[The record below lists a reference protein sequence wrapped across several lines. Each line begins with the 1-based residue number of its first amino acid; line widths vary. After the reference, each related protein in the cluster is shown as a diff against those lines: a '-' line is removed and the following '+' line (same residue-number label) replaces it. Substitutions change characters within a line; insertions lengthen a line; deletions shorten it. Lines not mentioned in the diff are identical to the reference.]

1 MADPFAN
8 PMLEAMNVSDRP
20 DPFAPWTPT
29 SSIGL
34 GGLAPSMAD
43 MAVTGERLIRQSQFG
58 LPEMRKPPAANIG
71 LSPTGD
77 RLFVNGFE
85 TGVEDYASV
94 LESERY
100 LGGPSAGIPE
110 GYTPLTQ
117 AQYSQ
122 YLQDIRDPSLGQLF
136 KRGFESGGQQFTQLI
151 GGALQAAGAEETGA
165 RIVTSAGE
173 RLRQLAPF
181 QREFTEIDS
190 AGDMIDWFVSTL
202 GTQTPL
208 FLESVATAI
217 AGAALG
223 SATASPGLGTVGGAI
238 AGFFGKKAFRD
249 NVEAAAKRYR
259 AGQVTKDSAE
269 YALLKNASAV
279 AGGTIASGVGEYI
292 LGVGDV
298 YNELREQ
305 GANPEDASARLTAA
319 AAGLP
324 YAALSILPEAMIVGR
339 ILGAGG
345 RAALPAPTTTTR
357 VTPGGKTV
365 VTTSPSLPRRGA
377 ELLRRGI
384 GGAALY
390 GGIEGA
396 SEAAQ
401 EGLVMGVSGQDLTSD
416 EAIRRFINSFAAGAA
431 VGGVLG
437 GVANLRSRTPEGE
450 PAPESKEPV
459 NLLAPVS
466 EPEMVSGTEG
476 RPDFVAGAEV
486 RPSRPSDTLYRGQVE
501 PGQFGGA
508 QGVLDLGG
516 PTPTIGELRERS
528 MQTGAL
534 PPNLL
539 YDQETGQ
546 YSQEARI
553 GDTGYD
559 RLALPAPAPVAD
571 PNQLV
576 LQFAP
581 PAPEPVAQNV
591 PPPTTAMGQQLLS
604 IQRQQQFQAAQAQL
618 EAQRQ
623 AELDRLGNVAQAQ
636 RQVDIAFPQE
646 PQAQIPTREV
656 APPQQPV
663 PRQLPLFTPAQAP
676 RPSRG
681 EALRMG
687 IAGAGLPPLD
697 REPTAAPRVDLRR
710 SGQLPLFTQAGE
722 PSVAALRQRAEP
734 TVPTVEAGAT
744 QAPPTG
750 FRGKPLTAFQRRAA
764 AKFDELSGEGAFA
777 TLDAD
782 QRQEWYT
789 EFKKFEDS
797 QATKKPKEKKDAVL
811 KREAKETKTQ
821 YRVTYDGK
829 PATVTIIRMKDDPTK
844 IDDVTIKVDGEQFA
858 AVSFGKQGAVTDA
871 KMLNNLIEIEAIDA
885 KGEPDAVP
893 KQGAAKV
900 PVQPKA
906 KPSEKVGKKVRDTK
920 KPAAKGEA
928 LKKKKVTKATDD
940 DFERVL
946 GKYNALSP
954 AQRSQVAAKLGVTRE
969 QMPDLLDERTLD
981 VDKAID
987 EVVGEPKTKKDEA
1000 AEAAKPTEKPKA
1012 PPPPTPATSRELFD
1026 TTVESIETTKDPYEY
1041 RMAMMV
1047 LFDYAFFPDSNDTKA
1062 GITKEALD
1070 FVNDLPVDKAFRQA
1084 VSVVIQDTGTI
1095 DAKKNADLF
1104 NTIVRAGMLSD
1115 VMASTDIKNLPNEY
1129 KVNQVNGDPVSQPKK
1144 VDGGLRSEGSVVA
1157 DLIQEL
1163 NTRTSAMPAAQQ
1175 KTNIQKLVE
1184 LYKAAKAAGQEDHES
1199 ASGDPISSFFD
1210 ADGNPYTYIVSK
1222 KLRVSTKPITKEQAR
1237 ALEDVGA
1244 DIDDDYESPLSL
1256 DDWNYSRD
1264 VPDSDTGRYFRDDGR
1279 QITAPVPVGRVQL
1292 LVATFLR
1299 ALSVKPRVSI
1309 FKNQAD
1315 LKARN
1320 PELYRRAK
1328 AARPQGDFDVASAV
1342 GYSFG
1347 DGNVIIFSDRVAT
1360 EQQLRFVL
1368 AHETLGHFGMRSLIG
1383 DQKFNALMERIYNL
1397 DSAIRN
1403 GVDAAMAA
1411 RKKPKAEVD
1420 LTRRRIV
1427 QGIGAALTVPKMPTS
1442 LVRAFEVKELTS
1454 DAVWKAIN
1462 SAESWFDS
1470 IVDNTLEQFT
1480 KSDTKKFI
1488 NLRSD
1493 ALYGALERIAGKKAA
1508 RFVGSLEYADPID
1521 IYLDDFIEA
1530 NKNDPQILSKIQ
1542 RAYDVAAVDIFKALS
1557 QQLRLKE
1564 KQDEIFTEKSLQ
1576 KDAALENKFSSAHA
1590 EATEE
1595 FLADFAAQLD
1605 VSIVARIWNAI
1616 KNALNKLGVKFGD
1629 EAARYLISQSRRYV
1643 RNGDMSAMFDTK
1655 QVFRNL
1661 AAMETGQDPYGTG
1674 RFAQATDMRGDNIA
1688 AGLMQN
1694 NIGGLPSS
1702 LTEAAKFFTN
1712 SGIDTSAKLDRFL
1725 ATFFSLLNYR
1735 ARENPGFSAI
1745 HDVISAGR
1753 DLSMQMKVTMQEK
1766 LAPVL
1771 NRAVKFGYGNYSL
1784 GEAGGITEAQT
1795 ADVNNL
1801 LYAGQRL
1808 AVSKLKDYRTLGKE
1822 QFFSVGEDGQL
1833 KPNQDEIDRIYKMGL
1848 LTFEQAKNGFEYEAL
1863 DFTGEKEGQLR
1874 KFKFEGIKDLT
1885 EDDIRWRG
1893 YLLSRESVR
1902 DVELKLLEARNLAY
1916 IQDRDL
1922 AFREI
1927 ADITTDKELTPEEN
1941 RNLDRLYKKY
1951 RDLYTA
1957 NKIVN
1962 EDGDPTLNPESIED
1976 ANDFIVAVNSAI
1988 LGKASDRNAAVAAY
2002 FQGKTAD
2009 DVVAFIEAFKKR
2021 LIIPDDNV
2029 TKFTIQNRM
2038 KDIIIA
2044 EIGNEDADLFTK
2056 RSLATGYTPLL
2067 REGAYE
2073 VRVTA
2078 YDKAGNRVR
2087 LQQEYKDQLVYS
2099 QFDNES
2105 EALAM
2110 AESINDN
2117 LFEGKTYKVQA
2128 YNPQT
2133 MQFEQM
2139 DVALQAEPSTAL
2151 DAIAAPPDLNL
2162 NEFTRG
2168 LRQFGI
2174 VLNPNKMEQVILAL
2188 TKQNAKARQRLQR
2201 AFVEGAKPDAVIAIT
2216 QHIESRA
2223 STIAKVTMRPKLN
2236 ELMNLG
2242 LSQTQKL
2249 WNGDRQLLDTLKK
2262 NWETVEKDPNA
2273 TEEQKTIAKREY
2285 DKYAYM
2291 FSKTNVER
2299 TGRPT
2304 VLRGNMYYNEAA
2316 RQLAFLDNNKAIEE
2330 SDFASGKVASTIRSY
2345 TSMAQLGASFATG
2358 ALNYIGAVTNGLPYL
2373 ATYNSKTA
2381 FGGGFGLG
2389 KSTSEFL
2396 VALNQVGLRNALLT
2410 KGGMNTAEFFDG
2422 VARSPQMQKQYGIAE
2437 HEARFLAREI
2447 REGVMIPAQSNALT
2461 ATSRGRATT
2470 GLGQKTMD
2478 TIMWTF
2484 NSTEQAS
2491 RRALGLTA
2499 YRLAYQREIAG
2510 GTSEKDAALKARDF
2524 AVEALRFTVG
2534 EYSVTN
2540 RPPAW
2545 KSGIQSFLYMYKVFP
2560 TTSIQLLSRLPP
2572 RGQVIMLTALF
2583 ILGGITSFPL
2593 AEDLED
2599 LVDTIAQSLGW
2610 KQGSIRGEIAK
2621 LIDEVAPGMSPYV
2634 LSGLANSVFTGD
2646 IGVRTSLGN
2655 FIPGTGLLLAGAN
2668 TTRELM
2674 EIGGPAAGFLQQSFN
2689 TVVDTLQLAF
2699 TEKKTFAD
2707 VLRDSPVTMAR
2718 AFGDAYTYT
2727 QAGAIIDKRG
2737 YVVSPDVS
2745 TAEIVTRVLGFY
2757 PERAS
2762 SEYQQIRISKRTA
2775 DYQRQVSS
2783 GFQQAWIKAKMMG
2796 DDDRAD
2802 AVADAVK
2809 DWNQAA
2815 KGTALEI
2822 RNFTRNANRALREAE
2837 RPAMERF
2844 LRTAP
2849 RASREEIDRAATLL
2863 GYEEE

>member
-1 MADPFAN
+1 
-8 PMLEAMNVSDRP
+8 
-20 DPFAPWTPT
+20 
-29 SSIGL
+29 
-34 GGLAPSMAD
+34 
-43 MAVTGERLIRQSQFG
+43 
-58 LPEMRKPPAANIG
+58 
-71 LSPTGD
+71 
-77 RLFVNGFE
+77 
-85 TGVEDYASV
+85 
-94 LESERY
+94 
-100 LGGPSAGIPE
+100 
-110 GYTPLTQ
+110 
-117 AQYSQ
+117 
-122 YLQDIRDPSLGQLF
+122 
-136 KRGFESGGQQFTQLI
+136 
-151 GGALQAAGAEETGA
+151 
-165 RIVTSAGE
+165 
-173 RLRQLAPF
+173 
-181 QREFTEIDS
+181 
-190 AGDMIDWFVSTL
+190 
-202 GTQTPL
+202 
-208 FLESVATAI
+208 
-217 AGAALG
+217 
-223 SATASPGLGTVGGAI
+223 
-238 AGFFGKKAFRD
+238 
-249 NVEAAAKRYR
+249 
-259 AGQVTKDSAE
+259 
-269 YALLKNASAV
+269 
-279 AGGTIASGVGEYI
+279 
-292 LGVGDV
+292 
-298 YNELREQ
+298 
-305 GANPEDASARLTAA
+305 
-319 AAGLP
+319 
-324 YAALSILPEAMIVGR
+324 
-339 ILGAGG
+339 
-345 RAALPAPTTTTR
+345 
-357 VTPGGKTV
+357 
-365 VTTSPSLPRRGA
+365 
-377 ELLRRGI
+377 
-384 GGAALY
+384 
-390 GGIEGA
+390 
-396 SEAAQ
+396 
-401 EGLVMGVSGQDLTSD
+401 
-416 EAIRRFINSFAAGAA
+416 
-431 VGGVLG
+431 
-437 GVANLRSRTPEGE
+437 
-450 PAPESKEPV
+450 
-459 NLLAPVS
+459 
-466 EPEMVSGTEG
+466 
-476 RPDFVAGAEV
+476 
-486 RPSRPSDTLYRGQVE
+486 
-501 PGQFGGA
+501 
-508 QGVLDLGG
+508 
-516 PTPTIGELRERS
+516 
-528 MQTGAL
+528 
-534 PPNLL
+534 
-539 YDQETGQ
+539 
-546 YSQEARI
+546 
-553 GDTGYD
+553 
-559 RLALPAPAPVAD
+559 
-571 PNQLV
+571 
-576 LQFAP
+576 
-581 PAPEPVAQNV
+581 
-591 PPPTTAMGQQLLS
+591 
-604 IQRQQQFQAAQAQL
+604 
-618 EAQRQ
+618 
-623 AELDRLGNVAQAQ
+623 
-636 RQVDIAFPQE
+636 
-646 PQAQIPTREV
+646 
-656 APPQQPV
+656 
-663 PRQLPLFTPAQAP
+663 
-676 RPSRG
+676 
-681 EALRMG
+681 
-687 IAGAGLPPLD
+687 
-697 REPTAAPRVDLRR
+697 
-710 SGQLPLFTQAGE
+710 
-722 PSVAALRQRAEP
+722 
-734 TVPTVEAGAT
+734 
-744 QAPPTG
+744 
-750 FRGKPLTAFQRRAA
+750 
-764 AKFDELSGEGAFA
+764 
-777 TLDAD
+777 
-782 QRQEWYT
+782 
-789 EFKKFEDS
+789 
-797 QATKKPKEKKDAVL
+797 
-811 KREAKETKTQ
+811 
-821 YRVTYDGK
+821 
-829 PATVTIIRMKDDPTK
+829 
-844 IDDVTIKVDGEQFA
+844 
-858 AVSFGKQGAVTDA
+858 
-871 KMLNNLIEIEAIDA
+871 
-885 KGEPDAVP
+885 
-893 KQGAAKV
+893 
-900 PVQPKA
+900 
-906 KPSEKVGKKVRDTK
+906 
-920 KPAAKGEA
+920 
-928 LKKKKVTKATDD
+928 
-940 DFERVL
+940 
-946 GKYNALSP
+946 
-954 AQRSQVAAKLGVTRE
+954 
-969 QMPDLLDERTLD
+969 
-981 VDKAID
+981 
-987 EVVGEPKTKKDEA
+987 
-1000 AEAAKPTEKPKA
+1000 
-1012 PPPPTPATSRELFD
+1012 
-1026 TTVESIETTKDPYEY
+1026 
-1041 RMAMMV
+1041 MAMMV

-1157 DLIQEL
+1157 DLIHEL

-1175 KTNIQKLVE
+1175 KTNIQKLVA
-1184 LYKAAKAAGQEDHES
+1184 LYKEAKAAGQEDHES

-1360 EQQLRFVL
+1360 EQQLKFVL

-1411 RKKPKAEVD
+1411 RK
-1420 LTRRRIV
+1420 
-1427 QGIGAALTVPKMPTS
+1427 Q
-1442 LVRAFEVKELTS
+1442 
-1454 DAVWKAIN
+1454 
-1462 SAESWFDS
+1462 
-1470 IVDNTLEQFT
+1470 
-1480 KSDTKKFI
+1480 
-1488 NLRSD
+1488 
-1493 ALYGALERIAGKKAA
+1493 
-1508 RFVGSLEYADPID
+1508 
-1521 IYLDDFIEA
+1521 
-1530 NKNDPQILSKIQ
+1530 SK
-1542 RAYDVAAVDIFKALS
+1542 
-1557 QQLRLKE
+1557 
-1564 KQDEIFTEKSLQ
+1564 
-1576 KDAALENKFSSAHA
+1576 A

-1661 AAMETGQDPYGTG
+1661 AAMETGQDPHGTG
-1674 RFAQATDMRGDNIA
+1674 RFAQAADMRGDNIA
-1688 AGLMQN
+1688 AGLMQD

-1808 AVSKLKDYRTLGKE
+1808 SVSRLKDYRTLGKE
-1822 QFFSVGEDGQL
+1822 QFFSIGEDGQL
-1833 KPNQDEIDRIYKMGL
+1833 KPNQAEIDRIYKMGL

-1962 EDGDPTLNPESIED
+1962 EDGDPTLNPESID
-1976 ANDFIVAVNSAI
+1976 TANEFIVAVNKAVM
-1988 LGKASDRNAAVAAY
+1988 LGQDRDY
-2002 FQGKTAD
+2002 ESLRQFFTGKTAD
-2009 DVVAFIEAFKKR
+2009 DVVQFAQEFKKR

-2174 VLNPNKMEQVILAL
+2174 VLNPNKMEQVIVAL

-2358 ALNYIGAVTNGLPYL
+2358 ALNYIGAFTNGIPYL
-2373 ATYNSKTA
+2373 ATYNEKTA
-2381 FGGGFGLG
+2381 FGGGFNFG
-2389 KSTSEFL
+2389 KSTTEFRI
-2396 VALNQVGLRNALLT
+2396 ALNQVGLRNALLT

-2422 VARSPQMQKQYGIAE
+2422 IARKP
-2437 HEARFLAREI
+2437 
-2447 REGVMIPAQSNALT
+2447 PNA
-2461 ATSRGRATT
+2461 
-2470 GLGQKTMD
+2470 
-2478 TIMWTF
+2478 
-2484 NSTEQAS
+2484 
-2491 RRALGLTA
+2491 
-2499 YRLAYQREIAG
+2499 
-2510 GTSEKDAALKARDF
+2510 KA
-2524 AVEALRFTVG
+2524 V
-2534 EYSVTN
+2534 
-2540 RPPAW
+2540 W
-2545 KSGIQSFLYMYKVFP
+2545 HC
-2560 TTSIQLLSRLPP
+2560 
-2572 RGQVIMLTALF
+2572 
-2583 ILGGITSFPL
+2583 
-2593 AEDLED
+2593 
-2599 LVDTIAQSLGW
+2599 
-2610 KQGSIRGEIAK
+2610 
-2621 LIDEVAPGMSPYV
+2621 
-2634 LSGLANSVFTGD
+2634 
-2646 IGVRTSLGN
+2646 
-2655 FIPGTGLLLAGAN
+2655 
-2668 TTRELM
+2668 
-2674 EIGGPAAGFLQQSFN
+2674 
-2689 TVVDTLQLAF
+2689 
-2699 TEKKTFAD
+2699 
-2707 VLRDSPVTMAR
+2707 
-2718 AFGDAYTYT
+2718 
-2727 QAGAIIDKRG
+2727 
-2737 YVVSPDVS
+2737 
-2745 TAEIVTRVLGFY
+2745 
-2757 PERAS
+2757 
-2762 SEYQQIRISKRTA
+2762 
-2775 DYQRQVSS
+2775 
-2783 GFQQAWIKAKMMG
+2783 
-2796 DDDRAD
+2796 
-2802 AVADAVK
+2802 
-2809 DWNQAA
+2809 
-2815 KGTALEI
+2815 
-2822 RNFTRNANRALREAE
+2822 
-2837 RPAMERF
+2837 
-2844 LRTAP
+2844 
-2849 RASREEIDRAATLL
+2849 
-2863 GYEEE
+2863 

>member
-29 SSIGL
+29 SNIGL

-117 AQYSQ
+117 EQYSQ

-165 RIVTSAGE
+165 GIVTRAGE

-190 AGDMIDWFVSTL
+190 AGDMVDWFVSTL
-202 GTQTPL
+202 GTQGPML
-208 FLESVATAI
+208 LESVATGI
-217 AGAALG
+217 AGAAVG
-223 SATASPGLGTVGGAI
+223 SATAGPGLGTAGGAI

-249 NVEAAAKRYR
+249 KVVEAAAKYR

-279 AGGTIASGVGEYI
+279 AGGTIASGAGEYI

-324 YAALSILPEAMIVGR
+324 YAALSILPEALIVGR

-345 RAALPAPTTTTR
+345 RAALPAGATTR
-357 VTPGGKTV
+357 Q
-365 VTTSPSLPRRGA
+365 RGA
-377 ELLRRGI
+377 ELLRRGV
-384 GGAALY
+384 GGAALF

-401 EGLVMGVSGQDLTSD
+401 EGLVMGVTGQDLTSD

-604 IQRQQQFQAAQAQL
+604 IQRQQQFQEAQAQL

-623 AELDRLGNVAQAQ
+623 AELDLLGNAAQAQ

-797 QATKKPKEKKDAVL
+797 QATKKPKEKKDAV
-811 KREAKETKTQ
+811 
-821 YRVTYDGK
+821 
-829 PATVTIIRMKDDPTK
+829 
-844 IDDVTIKVDGEQFA
+844 
-858 AVSFGKQGAVTDA
+858 
-871 KMLNNLIEIEAIDA
+871 
-885 KGEPDAVP
+885 P

-1026 TTVESIETTKDPYEY
+1026 TTIESVETTKDPYEY

-1144 VDGGLRSEGSVVA
+1144 VDGGLRGPGLILA
-1157 DLIQEL
+1157 DTINEL
-1163 NTRTSAMPAAQQ
+1163 NTRSSEMPKNQIP
-1175 KTNIQKLVE
+1175 KNIAKLVE
-1184 LYKAAKAAGQEDHES
+1184 MYKAAKAAGQEDHES

-1256 DDWNYSRD
+1256 DDWNATRFD
-1264 VPDSDTGRYFRDDGR
+1264 EGDGRYFRDDGR

-1328 AARPQGDFDVASAV
+1328 AARPEGDFDVASAV

-1411 RKKPKAEVD
+1411 RK
-1420 LTRRRIV
+1420 
-1427 QGIGAALTVPKMPTS
+1427 Q
-1442 LVRAFEVKELTS
+1442 
-1454 DAVWKAIN
+1454 
-1462 SAESWFDS
+1462 
-1470 IVDNTLEQFT
+1470 
-1480 KSDTKKFI
+1480 
-1488 NLRSD
+1488 
-1493 ALYGALERIAGKKAA
+1493 
-1508 RFVGSLEYADPID
+1508 
-1521 IYLDDFIEA
+1521 
-1530 NKNDPQILSKIQ
+1530 SK
-1542 RAYDVAAVDIFKALS
+1542 
-1557 QQLRLKE
+1557 
-1564 KQDEIFTEKSLQ
+1564 
-1576 KDAALENKFSSAHA
+1576 A

-1595 FLADFAAQLD
+1595 FLADFAGQLD

-1629 EAARYLISQSRRYV
+1629 EAARYLVSQARRYV

-1661 AAMETGQDPYGTG
+1661 AAMETGQDPHGTG
-1674 RFAQATDMRGDNIA
+1674 RFAQAADMRGDNIA

-1771 NRAVKFGYGNYSL
+1771 NRAVEAFGFSV
-1784 GEAGGITEAQT
+1784 GGITEAQT

-1808 AVSKLKDYRTLGKE
+1808 SVSRLKDYRTLGKE
-1822 QFFSVGEDGQL
+1822 QFFSIGEDGQL
-1833 KPNQDEIDRIYKMGL
+1833 KPNQAEIDRIYKMGL
-1848 LTFEQAKNGFEYEAL
+1848 LEFEQARDGFEYEAL

-2273 TEEQKTIAKREY
+2273 TAEQKTIAKREY

-2470 GLGQKTMD
+2470 GLGQKSMD

-2491 RRALGLTA
+2491 RRALGLAA

-2646 IGVRTSLGN
+2646 IGVRTSLGD

-2689 TVVDTLQLAF
+2689 TVVDAAQLAF

-2707 VLRDSPVTMAR
+2707 LLRDSPVTMAR

-2737 YVVSPDVS
+2737 YIVSPDVS
-2745 TAEIVTRVLGFY
+2745 TAEIITRVLGFY

-2783 GFQQAWIKAKMMG
+2783 GFQQAWIKAKIMG

-2863 GYEEE
+2863 GYGEE

>member
-165 RIVTSAGE
+165 GIVTSAGE

-190 AGDMIDWFVSTL
+190 AGDMVDWFVSTL

-208 FLESVATAI
+208 FLESVATGI

-223 SATASPGLGTVGGAI
+223 SATAGPGLGTAGGAI

-249 NVEAAAKRYR
+249 KVVEAAAKYR

-279 AGGTIASGVGEYI
+279 AGGTIASGAGEYI

-324 YAALSILPEAMIVGR
+324 YAALSILPEALIVGR

-377 ELLRRGI
+377 ELLRRGV
-384 GGAALY
+384 GGAALF

-681 EALRMG
+681 EALRRG

-797 QATKKPKEKKDAVL
+797 QATKKPKEKKDAV
-811 KREAKETKTQ
+811 
-821 YRVTYDGK
+821 
-829 PATVTIIRMKDDPTK
+829 
-844 IDDVTIKVDGEQFA
+844 
-858 AVSFGKQGAVTDA
+858 
-871 KMLNNLIEIEAIDA
+871 
-885 KGEPDAVP
+885 P

-987 EVVGEPKTKKDEA
+987 EVVGEPKTKKDGA

-1264 VPDSDTGRYFRDDGR
+1264 VPDSDTGRYFRDTGGL
-1279 QITAPVPVGRVQL
+1279 ITAPVPVGRVQL

-1360 EQQLRFVL
+1360 EQQLKFVL

-1411 RKKPKAEVD
+1411 RK
-1420 LTRRRIV
+1420 
-1427 QGIGAALTVPKMPTS
+1427 Q
-1442 LVRAFEVKELTS
+1442 
-1454 DAVWKAIN
+1454 
-1462 SAESWFDS
+1462 
-1470 IVDNTLEQFT
+1470 
-1480 KSDTKKFI
+1480 
-1488 NLRSD
+1488 
-1493 ALYGALERIAGKKAA
+1493 
-1508 RFVGSLEYADPID
+1508 
-1521 IYLDDFIEA
+1521 
-1530 NKNDPQILSKIQ
+1530 SK
-1542 RAYDVAAVDIFKALS
+1542 
-1557 QQLRLKE
+1557 
-1564 KQDEIFTEKSLQ
+1564 
-1576 KDAALENKFSSAHA
+1576 A

-1629 EAARYLISQSRRYV
+1629 EAARYLVSQARRYV

-1661 AAMETGQDPYGTG
+1661 AAMETGQDPHGTG

-1808 AVSKLKDYRTLGKE
+1808 SVSRLKDYRTLGKE
-1822 QFFSVGEDGQL
+1822 QFFSIGEDGQP
-1833 KPNQDEIDRIYKMGL
+1833 KPNQAEIDRIYDMGL
-1848 LTFEQAKNGFEYEAL
+1848 LKFEQAKNGFEYEVI
-1863 DFTGEKEGQLR
+1863 DFEDGKQVTK
-1874 KFKFEGIKDLT
+1874 KDKFEGIKDLT

-1902 DVELKLLEARNLAY
+1902 DVELKLLEVRNLAY

-1962 EDGDPTLNPESIED
+1962 EDGDPTLNPESIVA
-1976 ANDFIVAVNSAI
+1976 ANEFIVAVNSAI
-1988 LGKASDRNAAVAAY
+1988 LGKASDRNAAVAEY

-2009 DVVAFIEAFKKR
+2009 DVIAFIEAFKKR

-2087 LQQEYKDQLVYS
+2087 LKQEYKDQLVYS
-2099 QFDNES
+2099 QFENES

-2110 AESINDN
+2110 AGSINDN
-2117 LFEGKTYKVQA
+2117 LFEGKTYKVEA

-2133 MQFEQM
+2133 MQFELM
-2139 DVALQAEPSTAL
+2139 DVKLEAESSTAL

-2174 VLNPNKMEQVILAL
+2174 VLNPNKMEQVIVAL

-2201 AFVEGAKPDAVIAIT
+2201 AFVPGAKPDAVIAIT

-2262 NWETVEKDPNA
+2262 NWETVEKDPNT

-2291 FSKTNVER
+2291 FDKTNPQ
-2299 TGRPT
+2299 GKAK
-2304 VLRGNMYYNEAA
+2304 RGNMYYNEAA

-2330 SDFASGKVASTIRSY
+2330 SDFASGRVASTIRSY

-2410 KGGMNTAEFFDG
+2410 KGGMNTAEFFDSM
-2422 VARSPQMQKQYGIAE
+2422 VERDNMNPQERAAAKQLRDKYGLTSV
-2437 HEARFLAREI
+2437 EAQFLAREI

-2491 RRALGLTA
+2491 RRALGLAA
-2499 YRLAYQREIAG
+2499 YRLAYQREITG

-2583 ILGGITSFPL
+2583 ILGGITAFPF

-2689 TVVDTLQLAF
+2689 TVVDAAQLAF
-2699 TEKKTFAD
+2699 TEKKTLAD

-2737 YVVSPDVS
+2737 YIVSPDVS

>member
-190 AGDMIDWFVSTL
+190 AGDMVDWFVSTL
-202 GTQTPL
+202 GTQGPML
-208 FLESVATAI
+208 LESVATAI

-377 ELLRRGI
+377 ELLRRGV

-390 GGIEGA
+390 GGIEGS

-459 NLLAPVS
+459 NLLEGPQQPLLL
-466 EPEMVSGTEG
+466 EGPQQPLLLGFTPPEGGYQTEIPLEGGMSGISFDQYMPTG
-476 RPDFVAGAEV
+476 TNLG
-486 RPSRPSDTLYRGQVE
+486 
-501 PGQFGGA
+501 
-508 QGVLDLGG
+508 QGVLDIGVPGAQL
-516 PTPTIGELRERS
+516 TPQEIAARQAGMGAAAPQVELYGEQLDLFA
-528 MQTGAL
+528 QQPQQQL
-534 PPNLL
+534 PF
-539 YDQETGQ
+539 
-546 YSQEARI
+546 
-553 GDTGYD
+553 
-559 RLALPAPAPVAD
+559 
-571 PNQLV
+571 
-576 LQFAP
+576 QFAP

-797 QATKKPKEKKDAVL
+797 QATKKPKKKDAVL

-969 QMPDLLDERTLD
+969 QMPDFLDERTLD

-1360 EQQLRFVL
+1360 EQQLKFVL

-1411 RKKPKAEVD
+1411 RK
-1420 LTRRRIV
+1420 
-1427 QGIGAALTVPKMPTS
+1427 Q
-1442 LVRAFEVKELTS
+1442 
-1454 DAVWKAIN
+1454 
-1462 SAESWFDS
+1462 
-1470 IVDNTLEQFT
+1470 
-1480 KSDTKKFI
+1480 
-1488 NLRSD
+1488 
-1493 ALYGALERIAGKKAA
+1493 
-1508 RFVGSLEYADPID
+1508 
-1521 IYLDDFIEA
+1521 
-1530 NKNDPQILSKIQ
+1530 SK
-1542 RAYDVAAVDIFKALS
+1542 
-1557 QQLRLKE
+1557 
-1564 KQDEIFTEKSLQ
+1564 
-1576 KDAALENKFSSAHA
+1576 A

-1629 EAARYLISQSRRYV
+1629 EAARYLVSQARRYV

-1661 AAMETGQDPYGTG
+1661 AAMETGQDPHGTG
-1674 RFAQATDMRGDNIA
+1674 RFAQAADMRGDNIA

-1808 AVSKLKDYRTLGKE
+1808 SVSRLKDYRTLGKE
-1822 QFFSVGEDGQL
+1822 QFFSIGEDGQP
-1833 KPNQDEIDRIYKMGL
+1833 KPNQAEIDRIYNMGL
-1848 LTFEQAKNGFEYEAL
+1848 LKFEQAKNGFEYEVI
-1863 DFTGEKEGQLR
+1863 DFEDGKQVTK
-1874 KFKFEGIKDLT
+1874 KDKFEGIKDLT

-1902 DVELKLLEARNLAY
+1902 DVELKLLEVRNLAY

-1962 EDGDPTLNPESIED
+1962 EDGDPTLNPESIVA
-1976 ANDFIVAVNSAI
+1976 ANEFIVAVNSAI
-1988 LGKASDRNAAVAAY
+1988 LGKASDRNAAVAEY

-2009 DVVAFIEAFKKR
+2009 DVIAFIEAFKKR

-2087 LQQEYKDQLVYS
+2087 LKQEYKDQLVYS
-2099 QFDNES
+2099 QFENES

-2110 AESINDN
+2110 AGSINDN
-2117 LFEGKTYKVQA
+2117 LFEGKTYKVEA

-2133 MQFEQM
+2133 MQFELM
-2139 DVALQAEPSTAL
+2139 DVKLEAESSTAL

-2174 VLNPNKMEQVILAL
+2174 VLNPNKMEQVIVAL

-2201 AFVEGAKPDAVIAIT
+2201 AFVPGAKPDAVIAIT

-2262 NWETVEKDPNA
+2262 NWETVEKDPNT

-2291 FSKTNVER
+2291 FDKTNPQ
-2299 TGRPT
+2299 GKAK
-2304 VLRGNMYYNEAA
+2304 RGNMYYNEAA

-2330 SDFASGKVASTIRSY
+2330 SDFASGRVASTIRSY

-2410 KGGMNTAEFFDG
+2410 KGGMNTAEFFDSM
-2422 VARSPQMQKQYGIAE
+2422 VERDNMNPQERAAAKQLRDKYGLTSV
-2437 HEARFLAREI
+2437 EAQFLAREI

-2491 RRALGLTA
+2491 RRALGLAA
-2499 YRLAYQREIAG
+2499 YRLAYQREITG

-2583 ILGGITSFPL
+2583 ILGGITAFPF

>member
-1 MADPFAN
+1 MATPGLSFAN
-8 PMLEAMNVSDRP
+8 PFLEKVNVGEQP
-20 DPFAPWTPT
+20 NPYAPYSPT

-34 GGLAPSMAD
+34 GGLGPSAAD
-43 MAVTGERLIRQSQFG
+43 LAMTGEALVPQSQFT
-58 LPEMRKPPAANIG
+58 LPEMKQPPAIAFSPSRKEFFVQGTIFGEGDAASALEAEQLLSGPSTG
-71 LSPTGD
+71 LPTGGD
-77 RLFVNGFE
+77 WVPLDPQAYGQ
-85 TGVEDYASV
+85 Y
-94 LESERY
+94 LES
-100 LGGPSAGIPE
+100 
-110 GYTPLTQ
+110 
-117 AQYSQ
+117 
-122 YLQDIRDPSLGQLF
+122 IRNPSLGRLF
-136 KRGFESGGQQFTQLI
+136 SKGFESGTQQLKQLY

-165 RIVTSAGE
+165 GIVTRAGE

-190 AGDMIDWFVSTL
+190 AGDMVDWFVSTL
-202 GTQTPL
+202 GTQGPML
-208 FLESVATAI
+208 LESVATGI

-223 SATASPGLGTVGGAI
+223 SAAAGPGLGTAGGAI

-249 NVEAAAKRYR
+249 KVVEAAAKYR

-279 AGGTIASGVGEYI
+279 AGGTIASGAGEYI

-298 YNELREQ
+298 YNELRDQ
-305 GANPEDASARLTAA
+305 GASPEDASARLTAA

-324 YAALSILPEAMIVGR
+324 YAALSILPEALIVGR

-345 RAALPAPTTTTR
+345 RAALPAGATTR
-357 VTPGGKTV
+357 Q
-365 VTTSPSLPRRGA
+365 RGA
-377 ELLRRGI
+377 ELLRRGV

-401 EGLVMGVSGQDLTSD
+401 EGLVMGVTGQDLTSD

-437 GVANLRSRTPEGE
+437 GVANLRSRTPEGD
-450 PAPESKEPV
+450 PAPEAKEPV
-459 NLLAPVS
+459 NLLDVPTKPIA
-466 EPEMVSGTEG
+466 TEG
-476 RPDFVAGAEV
+476 QMELPLEGGMASIG
-486 RPSRPSDTLYRGQVE
+486 PSEFAPEFMPTGM
-501 PGQFGGA
+501 G
-508 QGVLDLGG
+508 QGVLDIGVPGQPLTEVEMLARQEGLTSVQ
-516 PTPTIGELRERS
+516 PTPELYGEQLDLFA
-528 MQTGAL
+528 QQPQQQL
-534 PPNLL
+534 PF
-539 YDQETGQ
+539 
-546 YSQEARI
+546 
-553 GDTGYD
+553 
-559 RLALPAPAPVAD
+559 
-571 PNQLV
+571 
-576 LQFAP
+576 QFAP
-581 PAPEPVAQNV
+581 PAPEPVAQNL
-591 PPPTTAMGQQLLS
+591 PPPTTAMGQQLLAA
-604 IQRQQQFQAAQAQL
+604 QRQQQFQAAQAQL

-623 AELDRLGNVAQAQ
+623 AELDQLANVAQAQ

-676 RPSRG
+676 RPSRA
-681 EALRMG
+681 EALRRG

-789 EFKKFEDS
+789 EFKKFEDR
-797 QATKKPKEKKDAVL
+797 EKKDAVP
-811 KREAKETKTQ
+811 KRETK
-821 YRVTYDGK
+821 
-829 PATVTIIRMKDDPTK
+829 
-844 IDDVTIKVDGEQFA
+844 
-858 AVSFGKQGAVTDA
+858 
-871 KMLNNLIEIEAIDA
+871 
-885 KGEPDAVP
+885 
-893 KQGAAKV
+893 KV

-928 LKKKKVTKATDD
+928 LKKQKPKQEVKK
-940 DFERVL
+940 
-946 GKYNALSP
+946 
-954 AQRSQVAAKLGVTRE
+954 
-969 QMPDLLDERTLD
+969 
-981 VDKAID
+981 
-987 EVVGEPKTKKDEA
+987 EPEPKKDEA
-1000 AEAAKPTEKPKA
+1000 AQAAKPTEKPKA

-1026 TTVESIETTKDPYEY
+1026 TTIESIETTKDPYEY

-1047 LFDYAFFPDSNDTKA
+1047 VFDYAFFPDSNDTKA

-1115 VMASTDIKNLPNEY
+1115 VMASTDIKNLPNEH

-1157 DLIQEL
+1157 DLIHEL

-1175 KTNIQKLVE
+1175 KTNIQKLVA
-1184 LYKAAKAAGQEDHES
+1184 LYKEAKAAGQEDHES
-1199 ASGDPISSFFD
+1199 ANGEPISSFFD
-1210 ADGNPYTYIVSK
+1210 ADGNPYTYVVSK
-1222 KLRVSTKPITKEQAR
+1222 KLRVGTKPITKEQAR

-1256 DDWNYSRD
+1256 DDWNATRFD
-1264 VPDSDTGRYFRDDGR
+1264 EGDGRYFRDDGR

-1292 LVATFLR
+1292 LVGTFLR
-1299 ALSVKPRVSI
+1299 GLSVKPRVSI

-1360 EQQLRFVL
+1360 EQQLKFVL

-1403 GVDAAMAA
+1403 GVDAAIAA
-1411 RKKPKAEVD
+1411 RK
-1420 LTRRRIV
+1420 
-1427 QGIGAALTVPKMPTS
+1427 Q
-1442 LVRAFEVKELTS
+1442 
-1454 DAVWKAIN
+1454 
-1462 SAESWFDS
+1462 
-1470 IVDNTLEQFT
+1470 
-1480 KSDTKKFI
+1480 
-1488 NLRSD
+1488 
-1493 ALYGALERIAGKKAA
+1493 
-1508 RFVGSLEYADPID
+1508 
-1521 IYLDDFIEA
+1521 
-1530 NKNDPQILSKIQ
+1530 SK
-1542 RAYDVAAVDIFKALS
+1542 
-1557 QQLRLKE
+1557 
-1564 KQDEIFTEKSLQ
+1564 
-1576 KDAALENKFSSAHA
+1576 A

-1616 KNALNKLGVKFGD
+1616 KGALNKLGIKFGD

-1643 RNGDMSAMFDTK
+1643 RNGDMSAMFDAK

-1674 RFAQATDMRGDNIA
+1674 RFAQAGDMRGDNIT

-1702 LTEAAKFFTN
+1702 LTEAAKFFTD
-1712 SGIDTSAKLDRFL
+1712 SGINTSAKLDRFL
-1725 ATFFSLLNYR
+1725 ANFFSLLNYR

-1771 NRAVKFGYGNYSL
+1771 NRAVEAFGFSV
-1784 GEAGGITEAQT
+1784 GGITEAQT

-1808 AVSKLKDYRTLGKE
+1808 SVSRLKDYRTLGKA
-1822 QFFSVGEDGQL
+1822 QFFSIGEDGQL

-1848 LTFEQAKNGFEYEAL
+1848 LTFEQAKNGFEYEVI
-1863 DFTGEKEGQLR
+1863 DFEDGKQVTK
-1874 KFKFEGIKDLT
+1874 KDKFEGIKDLT

-1962 EDGDPTLNPESIED
+1962 EDGDPTLNPESID
-1976 ANDFIVAVNSAI
+1976 AANEFIVAVNSAI

-2087 LQQEYKDQLVYS
+2087 LKQEYKDQLVYS
-2099 QFDNES
+2099 QFENES

-2110 AESINDN
+2110 AGSINDN
-2117 LFEGKTYKVQA
+2117 LFEGKTYKVEA

-2133 MQFEQM
+2133 MQFELM
-2139 DVALQAEPSTAL
+2139 DVKLEAESSTAL

-2174 VLNPNKMEQVILAL
+2174 VLNPNKMEQVIVAL

-2201 AFVEGAKPDAVIAIT
+2201 AFVPGAKPDAVIAIT

-2273 TEEQKTIAKREY
+2273 TEEQKIIAKREY

-2291 FSKTNVER
+2291 FDKTNPQ
-2299 TGRPT
+2299 GKAK
-2304 VLRGNMYYNEAA
+2304 RGNMYYNEAA

-2381 FGGGFGLG
+2381 FGGGFGLS

-2478 TIMWTF
+2478 TVMWTF

-2491 RRALGLTA
+2491 RRALGLAA

-2534 EYSVTN
+2534 EYSVVN

-2560 TTSIQLLSRLPP
+2560 TTSIQLLSRLP
-2572 RGQVIMLTALF
+2572 RKGQVIMLTALF
-2583 ILGGITSFPL
+2583 ILGGITSFPF

-2599 LVDTIAQSLGW
+2599 IVDTIAQSLGF

-2634 LSGLANSVFTGD
+2634 ISGLANSVFTGD
-2646 IGVRTSLGN
+2646 IGVRTSLGD

-2689 TVVDTLQLAF
+2689 TVVDAAQLAF

-2707 VLRDSPVTMAR
+2707 LLRDSPVTMAR

-2737 YVVSPDVS
+2737 YIVSPDVS

-2783 GFQQAWIKAKMMG
+2783 GFQQAWIKAKIMG

-2802 AVADAVK
+2802 AVAEAVK

-2863 GYEEE
+2863 GYGEE

>member
-1 MADPFAN
+1 MATPGLSFAN
-8 PMLEAMNVSDRP
+8 PFLEKVNVGEQP
-20 DPFAPWTPT
+20 NPYAPYSPT

-34 GGLAPSMAD
+34 GGLGPSAAD
-43 MAVTGERLIRQSQFG
+43 LAMTGEALAPQSQFT
-58 LPEMRKPPAANIG
+58 LPEMKQPPAIAFSPSRKEFFVQGTVFGESDAASALEAERLLSGPSTG
-71 LSPTGD
+71 LPTDGD
-77 RLFVNGFE
+77 WVPLDPQAYGQ
-85 TGVEDYASV
+85 Y
-94 LESERY
+94 LES
-100 LGGPSAGIPE
+100 
-110 GYTPLTQ
+110 
-117 AQYSQ
+117 
-122 YLQDIRDPSLGQLF
+122 IRNPSLGRLF
-136 KRGFESGGQQFTQLI
+136 SKGFESGGQQFKQLI

-165 RIVTSAGE
+165 GIVTSAGE

-208 FLESVATAI
+208 FLESVATGI

-223 SATASPGLGTVGGAI
+223 SATAGPGLGTVGGAI

-249 NVEAAAKRYR
+249 KVEAAAKRYR

-279 AGGTIASGVGEYI
+279 AGGTIASGAGEYI

-324 YAALSILPEAMIVGR
+324 YAALSILPEALIVGR
-339 ILGAGG
+339 ILSGSS

-377 ELLRRGI
+377 ELLRRGV
-384 GGAALY
+384 GGAALF

-416 EAIRRFINSFAAGAA
+416 EAIRKFINSFAAGAA

-450 PAPESKEPV
+450 PSPESKEPV
-459 NLLAPVS
+459 NLLEGPQQPLLLEGPQQPLLLGFTPPEGGYQTEIPLEGGMGGVS
-466 EPEMVSGTEG
+466 FGQYMPTGTNLG
-476 RPDFVAGAEV
+476 
-486 RPSRPSDTLYRGQVE
+486 
-501 PGQFGGA
+501 
-508 QGVLDLGG
+508 QGVLDIGVPGAQL
-516 PTPTIGELRERS
+516 TPQEIAARQAGMGAAAPQVELYGEQLDLFA
-528 MQTGAL
+528 QQPQQQL
-534 PPNLL
+534 PF
-539 YDQETGQ
+539 
-546 YSQEARI
+546 
-553 GDTGYD
+553 
-559 RLALPAPAPVAD
+559 
-571 PNQLV
+571 
-576 LQFAP
+576 QFAP

-604 IQRQQQFQAAQAQL
+604 IQRQQQFQQAQAQL

-656 APPQQPV
+656 APPQQPA

-697 REPTAAPRVDLRR
+697 REPTTTPRVDLRR

-777 TLDAD
+777 ALDAN

-906 KPSEKVGKKVRDTK
+906 KPSKKVGKKVRDTK

-928 LKKKKVTKATDD
+928 LKKKKVTQATDD

-969 QMPDLLDERTLD
+969 QMPDLLDEQTLD

-1000 AEAAKPTEKPKA
+1000 AQAAKPTEKPKA

-1026 TTVESIETTKDPYEY
+1026 TTIESIETTKDPYEY

-1144 VDGGLRSEGSVVA
+1144 VDGGLRNEGSVVA
-1157 DLIQEL
+1157 DLIHEL

-1175 KTNIQKLVE
+1175 KTNIQKLVA
-1184 LYKAAKAAGQEDHES
+1184 LYKEAKAAGQEDHES

-1360 EQQLRFVL
+1360 EQQLKFVL

-1411 RKKPKAEVD
+1411 RK
-1420 LTRRRIV
+1420 
-1427 QGIGAALTVPKMPTS
+1427 Q
-1442 LVRAFEVKELTS
+1442 
-1454 DAVWKAIN
+1454 
-1462 SAESWFDS
+1462 
-1470 IVDNTLEQFT
+1470 
-1480 KSDTKKFI
+1480 
-1488 NLRSD
+1488 
-1493 ALYGALERIAGKKAA
+1493 
-1508 RFVGSLEYADPID
+1508 
-1521 IYLDDFIEA
+1521 
-1530 NKNDPQILSKIQ
+1530 SK
-1542 RAYDVAAVDIFKALS
+1542 
-1557 QQLRLKE
+1557 
-1564 KQDEIFTEKSLQ
+1564 
-1576 KDAALENKFSSAHA
+1576 A

-1616 KNALNKLGVKFGD
+1616 KGALNKLGVKFGD
-1629 EAARYLISQSRRYV
+1629 EAARYLVSQARRYV

-1661 AAMETGQDPYGTG
+1661 AAMETGQDPHGTG
-1674 RFAQATDMRGDNIA
+1674 RFAQATDMRGDNIT
-1688 AGLMQN
+1688 AGLMQD

-1712 SGIDTSAKLDRFL
+1712 SGIDTLAKLDRFL
-1725 ATFFSLLNYR
+1725 ADFFSLLNYR

-1771 NRAVKFGYGNYSL
+1771 NRAVNFGVDKFSL
-1784 GEAGGITEAQT
+1784 GEVGGITTQQT
-1795 ADVNNL
+1795 KDLNGL
-1801 LYAGQRL
+1801 LYASQRF
-1808 AVSKLKDYRTLGKE
+1808 AASKLKDYRTLGKE
-1822 QFFSVGEDGQL
+1822 QLFFVDENGQL
-1833 KPNQDEIDRIYKMGL
+1833 KLNETEADRVYRMGL
-1848 LTFEQAKNGFEYEAL
+1848 LEFEQARDGFEYEV
-1863 DFTGEKEGQLR
+1863 TYEEGGKEVTKKDR
-1874 KFKFEGIKDLT
+1874 FEGIKGLT
-1885 EDDIRWRG
+1885 KEDIRWKG
-1893 YLLSRESVR
+1893 YLLSREAMR
-1902 DVELKLLEARNLAY
+1902 DVELKLLEARNLSY
-1916 IQDRDL
+1916 IQDKKQS
-1922 AFREI
+1922 FSEI
-1927 ADITTDKELTPEEN
+1927 AELTPDNKLTTEEN
-1941 RNLDRLYKKY
+1941 RGLDRLYKKY
-1951 RDLYTA
+1951 KDLYTA
-1957 NKIVN
+1957 DMITTADGSINTNPQSIDEANK
-1962 EDGDPTLNPESIED
+1962 
-1976 ANDFIVAVNSAI
+1976 FIVSVNQAF
-1988 LGKASDRNAAVAAY
+1988 LGGGSDRNAAVAAY

-2009 DVVAFIEAFKKR
+2009 DVVAFIEELKKR
-2021 LIIPDDNV
+2021 IKFPEEGEAR
-2029 TKFTIQNRM
+2029 FTIQNKM
-2038 KDIIIA
+2038 KQIV
-2044 EIGNEDADLFTK
+2044 NENVSNDLANLYTK
-2056 RSLATGYTPLL
+2056 RTLATGYTPIL
-2067 REGAYE
+2067 REGAWE

-2078 YDKAGNRVR
+2078 YDTAGNPVR
-2087 LQQEYKDQLVYS
+2087 LKEGYREQLVYS
-2099 QFDNES
+2099 QFENES
-2105 EALAM
+2105 EALEM
-2110 AESINDN
+2110 SDRVNKE
-2117 LFEGKTYKVQA
+2117 LFSDKKYKVEA
-2128 YNPQT
+2128 YNAQE
-2133 MQFEQM
+2133 MKFEEM
-2139 DVALQAEPSTAL
+2139 EVTLKADARAAL

-2162 NEFTRG
+2162 NDFLRG
-2168 LRQFGI
+2168 LRQFNI
-2174 VLNPNKMEQVILAL
+2174 PLAPEKMKGVITAL
-2188 TKQNAKARQRLQR
+2188 TTQASKARQRLER
-2201 AFVEGAKPDAVIAIT
+2201 KFVPGAKPDAVIAIT

-2236 ELMNLG
+2236 ELMNR
-2242 LSQTQKL
+2242 KL
-2249 WNGDRQLLDTLKK
+2249 ARTNRLWEGDAKLLAALKEKWDTVR
-2262 NWETVEKDPNA
+2262 EDPNSSEDER
-2273 TEEQKTIAKREY
+2273 TLAKREY
-2285 DKYAYM
+2285 EKYAYM
-2291 FSKTNVER
+2291 FDKTNPQ
-2299 TGRPT
+2299 GRAQ
-2304 VLRGNMYYNEAA
+2304 RANMYYNEAA

-2381 FGGGFGLG
+2381 FGGGFGL
-2389 KSTSEFL
+2389 KRSTVEFL
-2396 VALNQVGLRNALLT
+2396 IALNQVGLA
-2410 KGGMNTAEFFDG
+2410 
-2422 VARSPQMQKQYGIAE
+2422 
-2437 HEARFLAREI
+2437 
-2447 REGVMIPAQSNALT
+2447 
-2461 ATSRGRATT
+2461 
-2470 GLGQKTMD
+2470 
-2478 TIMWTF
+2478 
-2484 NSTEQAS
+2484 
-2491 RRALGLTA
+2491 
-2499 YRLAYQREIAG
+2499 
-2510 GTSEKDAALKARDF
+2510 
-2524 AVEALRFTVG
+2524 
-2534 EYSVTN
+2534 
-2540 RPPAW
+2540 
-2545 KSGIQSFLYMYKVFP
+2545 
-2560 TTSIQLLSRLPP
+2560 
-2572 RGQVIMLTALF
+2572 
-2583 ILGGITSFPL
+2583 
-2593 AEDLED
+2593 
-2599 LVDTIAQSLGW
+2599 
-2610 KQGSIRGEIAK
+2610 
-2621 LIDEVAPGMSPYV
+2621 
-2634 LSGLANSVFTGD
+2634 
-2646 IGVRTSLGN
+2646 
-2655 FIPGTGLLLAGAN
+2655 
-2668 TTRELM
+2668 
-2674 EIGGPAAGFLQQSFN
+2674 
-2689 TVVDTLQLAF
+2689 
-2699 TEKKTFAD
+2699 
-2707 VLRDSPVTMAR
+2707 
-2718 AFGDAYTYT
+2718 
-2727 QAGAIIDKRG
+2727 
-2737 YVVSPDVS
+2737 
-2745 TAEIVTRVLGFY
+2745 
-2757 PERAS
+2757 
-2762 SEYQQIRISKRTA
+2762 
-2775 DYQRQVSS
+2775 
-2783 GFQQAWIKAKMMG
+2783 
-2796 DDDRAD
+2796 
-2802 AVADAVK
+2802 
-2809 DWNQAA
+2809 
-2815 KGTALEI
+2815 
-2822 RNFTRNANRALREAE
+2822 
-2837 RPAMERF
+2837 
-2844 LRTAP
+2844 
-2849 RASREEIDRAATLL
+2849 
-2863 GYEEE
+2863 